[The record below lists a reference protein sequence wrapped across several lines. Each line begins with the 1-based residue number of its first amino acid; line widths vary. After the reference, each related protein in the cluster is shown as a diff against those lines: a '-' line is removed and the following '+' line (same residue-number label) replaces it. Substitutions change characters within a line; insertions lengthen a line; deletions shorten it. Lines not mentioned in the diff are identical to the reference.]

1 MTRSGRARDRALRL
15 GLRALAV
22 AGFAGAAWLL
32 SAAPAQAAEA
42 DGLVEVV
49 TSGLPA
55 VSLVTG
61 PVTGVDERD
70 AVVSGPLGG
79 VVRSADLATAAVR
92 PSAAGGHATTVDA
105 VALTRVVEPITAPLD
120 DVLEPVTGALRTAA
134 APAVSTLGSVGRTTS
149 DVVGPPRADRWLSGG
164 PTGGGPGSGSVV
176 VAPVDPNL
184 AAGQPEP
191 VPAAAGAGSQS
202 ANRPHA
208 GADDRV
214 TGTPETRQ
222 GGESRPDR
230 PRPAPL
236 RELFGAGAGM
246 PVSGPAP
253 HMEGGASA
261 VVPSPVVESTVAIH
275 RLPVTT
281 DVAVLRRDAEAP
293 TVSPD

>member
-1 MTRSGRARDRALRL
+1 M
-15 GLRALAV
+15 
-22 AGFAGAAWLL
+22 
-32 SAAPAQAAEA
+32 
-42 DGLVEVV
+42 
-49 TSGLPA
+49 
-55 VSLVTG
+55 SLVTD

-70 AVVSGPLGG
+70 AVASGPLGS
-79 VVRSADLATAAVR
+79 VVRSARLATAALR

-105 VALTRVVEPITAPLD
+105 VALTRVAEPITAPLD
-120 DVLEPVTGALRTAA
+120 GVLEPVTGVLRTAA

-149 DVVGPPRADRWLSGG
+149 DVVAPQVDRWLPGG
-164 PTGGGPGSGSVV
+164 TTGGGPGSGSV

-191 VPAAAGAGSQS
+191 VPAAAAAGAGSES
-202 ANRPHA
+202 ANRPYA

-214 TGTPETRQ
+214 AGTPEARQ

-236 RELFGAGAGM
+236 RGLFGAGAGM

-281 DVAVLRRDAEAP
+281 DVVVLRRDAEAP